1 MDIKQLECFVS
12 LAETLNFSQT
22 AELLY
27 LSQPAVTGQIKSLE
41 IELDVILFQ
50 RNKRLVKLTPAGL
63 MFYHEVKQILES
75 LYNAIN
81 RTRFEAKQSLEKY
94 VILYE
99 DNLLAV
105 KFLSK
110 LIYQFKNVYPDIS
123 IELKIADDLT
133 KKQLYQ
139 DHMIDFM
146 FTVNEG
152 LNEYENIAFE
162 PLYTGKYV
170 CVISQNH
177 HLAKKR
183 ILNFNHLK
191 KEHLILLNPVNAP
204 QEMKRLIEQI
214 KVQCP
219 QSPIQFCDSVFSG
232 YTLVK
237 SGMGIAVMPDFV
249 CLNDRETK
257 MIPVS
262 GCEELIYGVAWNQD
276 NVTQDREDFVRIAK
290 DIYSKN
296 DDRAGG

>member
-12 LAETLNFSQT
+12 LAETLNFSKT

-27 LSQPAVTGQIKSLE
+27 ISQPAVTGQIKSLE
-41 IELDVILFQ
+41 NELDVILFQ

-63 MFYHEVKQILES
+63 MFYHEIKQVLQA
-75 LYNAIN
+75 LNNAIN
-81 RTRFEAKQSLEKY
+81 RTRFEAQKSLEKY

-110 LIYQFKNVYPDIS
+110 IIYQFRIVHPDIA

-146 FTVNEG
+146 FTVDEG
-152 LNEYENIAFE
+152 LNEYENIVFE

-177 HLAKKR
+177 HLSKEKIIDFKR
-183 ILNFNHLK
+183 LK
-191 KEHLILLNPVNAP
+191 NEHLILLNPVNAP

-214 KVQCP
+214 KMQCLH
-219 QSPIQFCDSVFSG
+219 STIQFCDSVFSG

-237 SGMGIAVMPDFV
+237 SGMGIAIMPDFV
-249 CLNDRETK
+249 CLNDHETK
-257 MIPVS
+257 MIPLS
-262 GCEELIYGVAWNQD
+262 GCEKLLYGVAWNRD
-276 NVTQDREDFVRIAK
+276 SASQDREDFVKIAK
-290 DIYSKN
+290 DVYLKN
-296 DDRAGG
+296 NGDR